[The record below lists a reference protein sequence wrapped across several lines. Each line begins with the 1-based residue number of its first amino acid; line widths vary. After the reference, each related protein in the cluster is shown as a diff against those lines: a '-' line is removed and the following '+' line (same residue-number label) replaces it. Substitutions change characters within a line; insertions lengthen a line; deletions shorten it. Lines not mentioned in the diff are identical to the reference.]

1 MLILALFWIGVILLF
16 SIVVFAGAVGL
27 IVLIFIGFGLV
38 FGVLIFEIG
47 IVTELVTISQILDD
61 LAGKFCKFRLIGQNL
76 FDRAETAAGLP
87 FNKITPKIHHIGS
100 IRRQV
105 PPGGEM
111 THEIAGGRCQRC
123 LAGFANIAK
132 ALTQRFILNLC
143 INIGMGAG
151 HGAGTNRFAARRFH
165 RFIDVAGHLPLRDIA
180 VECACVVEFMA
191 QGQSVSGATGQTH
204 LLRTQPPADLWQ
216 ADGVAGRARRIH
228 RIGHRQ
234 FGIIGHNLGG
244 FGQCLFE
251 RIGRIVVILHQYDP
265 LGARSIGAYDRLAD
279 TADSGN
285 SSSKQRW

>member
-1 MLILALFWIGVILLF
+1 
-16 SIVVFAGAVGL
+16 
-27 IVLIFIGFGLV
+27 
-38 FGVLIFEIG
+38 
-47 IVTELVTISQILDD
+47 
-61 LAGKFCKFRLIGQNL
+61 
-76 FDRAETAAGLP
+76 
-87 FNKITPKIHHIGS
+87 
-100 IRRQV
+100 
-105 PPGGEM
+105 
-111 THEIAGGRCQRC
+111 
-123 LAGFANIAK
+123 
-132 ALTQRFILNLC
+132 
-143 INIGMGAG
+143 MGAG

-165 RFIDVAGHLPLRDIA
+165 RIIDVAGHLPLRDIA

-191 QGQSVSGATGQTH
+191 QGQSVSGAAGQTH